1 MWDNILLKIKQLKNM
16 KLKKKIMISLIF
28 VSVFGILCSGIAGI
42 IIFKEIMVGNAEK
55 LSSNLVK
62 QIAYNLDE
70 RIAEFE
76 STSYRIVNF
85 QSTKELLSQKN
96 LEDDSVEYEEK
107 NTNFADT
114 IIQQPSLYQ
123 YSRAAILESKYGMVY
138 QFTRSGTEVQDVAES
153 KEKLND
159 LRGLVKKSSPIAW
172 TVLDGEIVFVRLI
185 VNDRNFEENGL
196 LCFFMNQSFF
206 DFIDRGDE
214 LLSNENLI
222 ITNSQAEVLQNY
234 CYDLENE
241 PLKGVVFDKD
251 QDYFLK
257 NYRVHYE
264 KEEYQVT
271 SILSSK
277 KQWHVVSLIK
287 VRELMKKEELMFLA
301 AALIALVSIGFAVL
315 FTWIISKTITRNLTL
330 MEENMKRIEKGDFKA
345 RVRPVSY
352 DEIGM
357 LGLQFNYMSVQI
369 ENLIDN
375 LAKEKF
381 AKEEAEFK
389 ALQAQINPHFL
400 YNTLGSVKW
409 LSHKKQDVEVES
421 MVDSVISLM
430 KFAIKKTDAFI
441 TVEEEVNY
449 IQQYIFLQKAKYGD
463 AFQVVYE
470 VDPLAK
476 ELKVLGFILQPLVE
490 NSIYHG
496 IDMSTGD
503 GKITIKILSTEQV
516 IVLKIEDNGVGF
528 SKERL
533 DEILHQEK
541 KYKGFNSIGIK
552 IVMERLAAYYKNEFE
567 FHITSEEGKGTK
579 IEIRLPFYS
588 DMKEVGMYEQL

>member
-1 MWDNILLKIKQLKNM
+1 M
-16 KLKKKIMISLIF
+16 KLKRKIMISLIF
-28 VSVFGILCSGIAGI
+28 VSVFAILCSGIAGI
-42 IIFKEIMVGNAEK
+42 IIFKEIMVENAEK
-55 LSSNLVK
+55 LSNNLVK

-70 RIAEFE
+70 RIGEFE

-96 LEDDSVEYEEK
+96 IEDDSVEYVEK

-138 QFTRSGTEVQDVAES
+138 RFSRSGTEVQDMSDA
-153 KEKLND
+153 KKKLND
-159 LRGLVKKSSPIAW
+159 LRGLVTKSSPIAW
-172 TVLDGEIVFVRLI
+172 TVLDGEIVFVRMI
-185 VNDRNFEENGL
+185 VNDKNFEEKGL
-196 LCFFMNQSFF
+196 LCFFMNQTFF

-222 ITNSQAEVLQNY
+222 ITNAQSAVLQNY
-234 CYDLENE
+234 CYDLENQS
-241 PLKGVVFDKD
+241 LQGIVFDEDK
-251 QDYFLK
+251 DYFLK
-257 NYRVHYE
+257 NYRVSYE
-264 KEEYQVT
+264 NEEYQVT

-277 KQWHVVSLIK
+277 KQWHVISLIK
-287 VRELMKKEELMFLA
+287 VRELMKKEEFIFLA

-330 MEENMKRIEKGDFKA
+330 MEENMKKIEKGDFKA

-381 AKEEAEFK
+381 AKEEAEFN

-409 LSHKKQDVEVES
+409 LAHKKNDPEVEK

-430 KFAIKKTDAFI
+430 RFAIKKTDAFI

-449 IQQYIFLQKAKYGD
+449 IHQYIFLQKAKYGD

-476 ELKVLGFILQPLVE
+476 EFKMLGFILQPLVE

-496 IDMSTGD
+496 IDMSTGE
-503 GKITIKILSTEQV
+503 GEIRIKVSAEDHSL
-516 IVLKIEDNGVGF
+516 VLRIEDNGVGF
-528 SKERL
+528 SEERL
-533 DEILHQEK
+533 DEILHKEK

-552 IVMERLAAYYKNEFE
+552 IVMERLSAYYKNAYDFR
-567 FHITSEEGKGTK
+567 ITSEEGEGTK
-579 IEIRLPFYS
+579 IEIRLPLYQET
-588 DMKEVGMYEQL
+588 KEVELYEQL